1 MQPVPN
7 LTTTMTMILTPRLCR
22 AARAGLNW
30 TQGDLAKRAV
40 ISTSTVNDFE
50 REISKPHTT
59 TLEEL
64 RRVLTEAGV
73 HFVSK
78 RTLTFREQ
86 A

>member
-1 MQPVPN
+1 
-7 LTTTMTMILTPRLCR
+7 MILTPRLCR

-40 ISTSTVNDFE
+40 VSTSTVTDFE
-50 REISKPHTT
+50 RETSNPHGT

-73 HFVSK
+73 DFVSE
-78 RTLTFREQ
+78 RTLSFAEE